1 MDPREVSEERIG
13 LGGAAAI
20 LGRSASSVRRYVAEG
35 RLHAE
40 RTGRGGYSL
49 LLSEVEELARV
60 LGSQQGSQQGSH
72 QGPQQSSGAAHSF
85 DEFAGEEEE
94 EVFEG
99 EVIGDEAPYANNN
112 SSSRLPAVPFERY
125 ERLLQQG
132 QDYKTRLEERTRQID
147 EVRQER
153 DAARMEID
161 RLWSEIERLNLIE
174 FQRELQ
180 EKRISTLE
188 EEKARLEAERE
199 RLMQEKMGL
208 VEEKATL
215 YEEHVR
221 LEAEMNV
228 LKNRRGFWARL
239 FGG

>member
-1 MDPREVSEERIG
+1 MDPREVREERIG

-20 LGRSASSVRRYVAEG
+20 LGRSASTVRRYVAEG

-40 RTGRGGYSL
+40 RTARGGYSL
-49 LLSEVEELARV
+49 LLSEVEELARA
-60 LGSQQGSQQGSH
+60 LGSA
-72 QGPQQSSGAAHSF
+72 GADDS
-85 DEFAGEEEE
+85 EAGEEE

-99 EVIGDEAPYANNN
+99 EVIGDEASYGTE
-112 SSSRLPAVPFERY
+112 SSRLPAVPFERY

-132 QDYKTRLEERTRQID
+132 QDYKTRLEERTRQIE
-147 EVRQER
+147 EVKGER

-180 EKRISTLE
+180 EKTISTLE
-188 EEKARLEAERE
+188 EEKAKLEAERDRLAQEQVKLVEEKSNLAEERTRLEAE
-199 RLMQEKMGL
+199 LK
-208 VEEKATL
+208 
-215 YEEHVR
+215 
-221 LEAEMNV
+221 V
-228 LKNRRGFWARL
+228 LKSRSFWSRL

>member
-1 MDPREVSEERIG
+1 MDPKEVREERIG

-20 LGRSASSVRRYVAEG
+20 LGRSASTVRRYVAEG

-40 RTGRGGYSL
+40 RTARGGYSL

-60 LGSQQGSQQGSH
+60 IGSASANDSE
-72 QGPQQSSGAAHSF
+72 AA
-85 DEFAGEEEE
+85 EEEE
-94 EVFEG
+94 IFEG
-99 EVIGDEAPYANNN
+99 EVIGDEAPYGEN
-112 SSSRLPAVPFERY
+112 SSRLPAVPFERY

-132 QDYKTRLEERTRQID
+132 QDYKTRLEERTKQIE

-180 EKRISTLE
+180 EKTISTLE
-188 EEKARLEAERE
+188 EERARLEAERE
-199 RLMQEKMGL
+199 RLTQEKMGL
-208 VEEKATL
+208 VEEKSTL
-215 YEEHVR
+215 YEERVR
-221 LEAEMNV
+221 LEAELNA
-228 LKNRRGFWARL
+228 LKSRRGFWGRL